1 MKKII
6 ALLLAVVMVV
16 SLAACAA
23 KTEAPVAEA
32 PKSEEPTKEEA
43 PKAEESAKEETPE
56 TTADGRVI
64 DYRED
69 VLEFWMNEAS
79 QTTSDVVDAIIADF
93 NEQYPNVKVNV
104 TYLSREQWQKN
115 YTLGAV
121 SGELPDIG
129 WVDGP
134 ETAGWIQMGILQDI
148 TDEFAAW
155 EESSH
160 YLAGPLKGCI
170 WEDRQ
175 YAIPTNSNCL
185 ALWYDKDMLDAAGV
199 EVPTTWDELVV
210 AAEKLT
216 TDNVK
221 GFAMCLRNDEQ
232 GTFQV
237 LPYVISAGGSFD
249 NLDCPETVKAISA
262 ITEMYQNGYMSAD
275 CVNWG
280 QSEIASQFA
289 AGNVAMCEAG
299 PWSIG
304 TVDNPDKN
312 WGVAVLPKFEEYAS
326 CLGGENIAIFKGA
339 DKELCWDFLTNWC
352 SGQNC
357 ADYNIA
363 QGRFMPRDDSSE
375 YSTFWNDDALL
386 AAYNEQ
392 MKYAMPRGPHPRW
405 SEYSFVFS
413 AAVQEAATGVKTP
426 EQAMADAQVAA
437 NAIFGN

>member
-232 GTFQV
+232 GTF
-237 LPYVISAGGSFD
+237 
-249 NLDCPETVKAISA
+249 
-262 ITEMYQNGYMSAD
+262 
-275 CVNWG
+275 
-280 QSEIASQFA
+280 
-289 AGNVAMCEAG
+289 
-299 PWSIG
+299 
-304 TVDNPDKN
+304 
-312 WGVAVLPKFEEYAS
+312 
-326 CLGGENIAIFKGA
+326 
-339 DKELCWDFLTNWC
+339 
-352 SGQNC
+352 
-357 ADYNIA
+357 
-363 QGRFMPRDDSSE
+363 RFSPM
-375 YSTFWNDDALL
+375 
-386 AAYNEQ
+386 
-392 MKYAMPRGPHPRW
+392 
-405 SEYSFVFS
+405 
-413 AAVQEAATGVKTP
+413 
-426 EQAMADAQVAA
+426 
-437 NAIFGN
+437 